1 MSLEAGLAALE
12 HQQYGRAIA
21 ILRQFCHRH
30 PNPNGK
36 EYYRAQIALMQAYQA
51 TGQQSLALEA
61 CYALIASPYPRL
73 SHWARQQ
80 RLLLQPRPARRGL
93 KLLIG
98 TVLSGLLAALAV
110 LGWHQGANF
119 KLFAPTA
126 HQSPPVVSDTVAAT
140 PDPAESFGLYLSPAV
155 QDQLIAEHLG
165 DRPPNPPQLTER
177 DTFYQISGNTA
188 AQLVDEIEY
197 RSPRFDHYNGQTA
210 IRESVPI
217 ATASLKPRW
226 RMEVLQ
232 MQQQFC
238 KVATVETHAD
248 VEYTYP
254 QWVDY
259 DQGNPRLQER
269 WNQFFNAVVRHEH
282 EHRNILMRALAKVEP
297 AVLALPAQGD
307 CDAVVETAN
316 GVIHGIIDQSNE
328 EQRRFDETDDHPDY
342 YALRTLMIEELQSQS
357 LY

>member
-1 MSLEAGLAALE
+1 MSLVAGLAALE

-51 TGQQSLALEA
+51 TGQKALALET
-61 CYALIASPYPRL
+61 CHCLMASPYPRL

-80 RLLLQPRPARRGL
+80 RVLLQPRPARRGL

-98 TVLSGLLAALAV
+98 AMLSVVLVALAAL
-110 LGWHQGANF
+110 GWHYGGGAN
-119 KLFAPTA
+119 LQPFAPTA
-126 HQSPPVVSDTVAAT
+126 QESPPIASDALVAD
-140 PDPAESFGLYLSPAV
+140 PDPAEPFGLYLSPAI

-165 DRPPNPPQLTER
+165 KRPANPPQLTER
-177 DTFYQISGNTA
+177 DTFYQIRGSSA
-188 AQLVDEIEY
+188 AELLDEIQF
-197 RSPRFDHYNGQTA
+197 RSPRFDHYSGQTA
-210 IRESVPI
+210 I

-226 RMEVLQ
+226 RLEVVQ

-259 DQGNPRLQER
+259 DQAHPRLQQR

-307 CDAVVETAN
+307 CDAVVATAN
-316 GVIHGIIDQSNE
+316 GVIHGIIDESNE

-342 YALRTLMIEELQSQS
+342 YALRTMMIEELHSQS
-357 LY
+357 LF

>member
-21 ILRQFCHRH
+21 TLRQFCHRH
-30 PNPNGK
+30 PNPQGK
-36 EYYRAQIALMQAYQA
+36 EYYKAQIALMQAYQA
-51 TGQQSLALEA
+51 TGQRALALEA
-61 CYALIASPYPRL
+61 CYGLMASPYPRL

-80 RLLLQPRPARRGL
+80 RLLLQPRPARTGL
-93 KLLIG
+93 KLLVA
-98 TVLSGLLAALAV
+98 TVFGCLLVALGI
-110 LGWHQGANF
+110 LGWHR
-119 KLFAPTA
+119 FAPTPIA
-126 HQSPPVVSDTVAAT
+126 ANNPPPPSDALIAT
-140 PDPAESFGLYLSPAV
+140 PDSAEPFGLYLAPAI
-155 QDQLIAEHLG
+155 QDDLIAEHLG
-165 DRPPNPPQLTER
+165 DRSPNPPQLTEQ
-177 DTFYQISGNTA
+177 DTFYQISGQTA
-188 AQLVDEIEY
+188 AQLLDEIQY
-197 RSPRFDHYNGQTA
+197 RSPRFDHYSGQTA
-210 IRESVPI
+210 I

-226 RMEVLQ
+226 RLEVVQ

-238 KVATVETHAD
+238 TVATVETHAD

-259 DQGNPRLQER
+259 DQANPRLQQR

-297 AVLALPAQGD
+297 AVLALPAQAD
-307 CDAVVETAN
+307 CEAVVETAN
-316 GVIHGIIDQSNE
+316 GMIHDIIEVSNE

-342 YALRTLMIEELQSQS
+342 YALRTMMIEELQGQS

>member
-1 MSLEAGLAALE
+1 MSLEAGLTALE

-21 ILRQFCHRH
+21 TLRQFCHRH

-36 EYYRAQIALMQAYQA
+36 EYYKAQIALMQAYQA
-51 TGQQSLALEA
+51 TGQRPLALEA
-61 CYALIASPYPRL
+61 CHCLIASPYPRL

-80 RLLLQPRPARRGL
+80 RLLLQPPPRHRGL
-93 KLLIG
+93 TLLMA
-98 TVLSGLLAALAV
+98 TVLSGLLVALAV
-110 LGWHQGANF
+110 LGWHHITPS
-119 KLFAPTA
+119 PTA
-126 HQSPPVVSDTVAAT
+126 THSPPASNDVLTAASE
-140 PDPAESFGLYLSPAV
+140 PAEPFGLYLSPAV
-155 QDQLIAEHLG
+155 QEQLIAKHLG
-165 DRPPNPPQLTER
+165 DHSPNPPQLTER

-188 AQLVDEIEY
+188 AQLLDEIQY
-197 RSPRFDHYNGQTA
+197 RSPRLEHYSGQTA
-210 IRESVPI
+210 IRDTAVPI

-226 RMEVLQ
+226 RMEVVQ

-238 KVATVETHAD
+238 RVATVETHAD

-259 DQGNPRLQER
+259 DQGNPRLQQR

-297 AVLALPAQGD
+297 AVLALPAQAD
-307 CDAVVETAN
+307 CDGVVETAN
-316 GVIHGIIDQSNE
+316 GVIHSIIDESNE
-328 EQRRFDETDDHPDY
+328 EQRHFDETDDHPDY
-342 YALRTLMIEELQSQS
+342 YALRTLMMEELQNQS